1 MCYLNDDL
9 SKGPFKAKED
19 VECWKIMDLSN
30 DDKLYSAVMP
40 TGPYANG
47 DTIKCVKRLCV
58 FNWLNARL
66 LNFKVFFNGEVV
78 HAYKAKPNLPRWSW
92 RVIVKCIIPKGT
104 YYWYRDDQIV
114 ATKMKIIALDPYQ

>member
-19 VECWKIMDLSN
+19 VECWKIMDIY
-30 DDKLYSAVMP
+30 DGELYSAVMP
-40 TGPYANG
+40 AGPYLIG
-47 DTIKCVKRLCV
+47 DTIKCAERITR

-66 LNFKVFFNGEVV
+66 LNLKVFFTSEVV
-78 HAYKAKPNLPRWSW
+78 HAYKTKPSLPRWSW

-104 YYWYRDDQIV
+104 YYWYSDDQIV
-114 ATKMKIIALDPYQ
+114 ATKMKIITLAPYQ